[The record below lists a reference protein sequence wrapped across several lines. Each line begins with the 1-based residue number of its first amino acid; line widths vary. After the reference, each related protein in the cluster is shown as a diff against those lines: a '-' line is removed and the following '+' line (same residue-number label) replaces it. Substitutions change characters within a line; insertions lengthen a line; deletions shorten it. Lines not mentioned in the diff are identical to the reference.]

1 MIPHTI
7 IPIRHHRVEIL
18 HVEIRCPEIG
28 AVVLHAYPACVRA
41 EIVQIER
48 RVHVSIE
55 PFRSKGTVSGGIT
68 CVENAGV
75 YSVAIDVSEVVSLK
89 IWGCQASRGPRTSRW
104 AGKGDQYPQ
113 DCVCSPRGI
122 HPSGTA
128 DSR

>member
-48 RVHVSIE
+48 CVHVSIE
-55 PFRSKGTVSGGIT
+55 PFRSKSTVSGRIT
-68 CVENAGV
+68 CVEKAGV
-75 YSVAIDVSEVVSLK
+75 YSVAIDVSEIAILK
-89 IWGCQASRGPRTSRW
+89 IWAAR
-104 AGKGDQYPQ
+104 
-113 DCVCSPRGI
+113 
-122 HPSGTA
+122 
-128 DSR
+128 